1 MAIDPFLLGIH
12 VSQLDSLSDILVE
25 NSREPVVHVYELGPL
40 AEINLEHSVHEPEIL
55 ADIQVETHSILQ
67 YIFMSWR
74 HIGKDPCGEV
84 KGACSTGP

>member
-40 AEINLEHSVHEPEIL
+40 AEINLEHSVHPAVQVHEPEIL
-55 ADIQVETHSILQ
+55 AD
-67 YIFMSWR
+67 MWR
-74 HIGKDPCGEV
+74 LT
-84 KGACSTGP
+84 ASCST